1 MSEELRQ
8 KIESVD
14 SKNTQQFV
22 PTLLIGHNSL
32 NLLDPSIASLDLTQ
46 LRNESLFLCVNE
58 SNQSAVVIRWSHD
71 DKMLDKLLN
80 DSTYLSLLGVDDVIK
95 VNSELEKESDIG

>member
-8 KIESVD
+8 KIETVD

-32 NLLDPSIASLDLTQ
+32 NLLDSSLPEKELNELKNDNLYVC
-46 LRNESLFLCVNE
+46 LNES
-58 SNQSAVVIRWSHD
+58 SQSDVVTEG
-71 DKMLDKLLN
+71 KN
-80 DSTYLSLLGVDDVIK
+80 D
-95 VNSELEKESDIG
+95 

>member
-8 KIESVD
+8 KIETVD

-32 NLLDPSIASLDLTQ
+32 NLLDSSLPEKELNELKNDNLYVC
-46 LRNESLFLCVNE
+46 LNES
-58 SNQSAVVIRWSHD
+58 SQS
-71 DKMLDKLLN
+71 
-80 DSTYLSLLGVDDVIK
+80 DV
-95 VNSELEKESDIG
+95 SY

>member
-1 MSEELRQ
+1 MPYVQNVWTGRHLRPMSEELRQ

-46 LRNESLFLCVNE
+46 LRNDSMYVCVNE
-58 SNQSAVVIRWSHD
+58 SSQSEV
-71 DKMLDKLLN
+71 
-80 DSTYLSLLGVDDVIK
+80 
-95 VNSELEKESDIG
+95 SEG